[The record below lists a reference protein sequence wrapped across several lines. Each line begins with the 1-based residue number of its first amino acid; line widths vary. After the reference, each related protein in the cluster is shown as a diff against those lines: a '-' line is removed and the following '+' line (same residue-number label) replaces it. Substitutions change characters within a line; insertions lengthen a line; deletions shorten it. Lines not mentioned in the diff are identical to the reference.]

1 MSTYDQDHVNRYTSA
16 EACAAAGITLDTLKN
31 WVSRQPQVILLTRG
45 ERDAVEAGGGLLF
58 SFQRIMQIALTAKIA
73 RTGLKPRE
81 AAMIAAGFTD
91 VGDGPLN
98 EIPQRDPCRLFDEG
112 LTVLAWYPG
121 EIAGRVMNLR
131 PEQTRLFELFWFEGT
146 REEASAVIVNR
157 VYDRV
162 RASLPKP

>member
-1 MSTYDQDHVNRYTSA
+1 MSTYDQDHLNRYTSA

-31 WVSRQPQVILLTRG
+31 WVSRQPQVVMLTRG

-58 SFQRIMQIALTAKIA
+58 SFQRVMQIALTAKIA

-91 VGDGPLN
+91 VGDGSLGDT
-98 EIPQRDPCRLFDEG
+98 PQRDPCRLFDEG

-121 EIAGRVMNLR
+121 EPTGRVMNLH
-131 PEQTRLFELFWFEGT
+131 PTKTRLHDLFWFDGS